1 MVLDPIPQSLPVHF
15 FGSRPQPPTSRT
27 RQNDNQAQHR
37 SQIFW
42 DSSYVCYEV
51 YDPNTTNSKSKM
63 LHLVDAQGRTTIMY
77 NTAERQSGTTRQSD
91 FAGLVIYMSSSV
103 SSTYHELE
111 HPKRYQRFMH
121 KAERQLC
128 TTCSQIGLDS
138 LYTCHQVCHLHST
151 NSNSHSATR
160 LMHKAERRS
169 CATYKCYLFGLG
181 MGWLRLVGALKL

>member
-1 MVLDPIPQSLPVHF
+1 MTWRGRGLGSSTIFKNLMSPTPRRKWYLTTGRRAHSMVLDPIPQSLPVHF

-111 HPKRYQRFMH
+111 HPKRYQ
-121 KAERQLC
+121 
-128 TTCSQIGLDS
+128 
-138 LYTCHQVCHLHST
+138 
-151 NSNSHSATR
+151 
-160 LMHKAERRS
+160 
-169 CATYKCYLFGLG
+169 
-181 MGWLRLVGALKL
+181 